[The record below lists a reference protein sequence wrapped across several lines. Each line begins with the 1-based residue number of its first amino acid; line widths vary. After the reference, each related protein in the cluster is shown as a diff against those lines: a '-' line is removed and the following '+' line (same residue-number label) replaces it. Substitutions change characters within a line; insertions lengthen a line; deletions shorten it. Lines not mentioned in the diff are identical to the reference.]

1 MKLEI
6 EIPENLKE
14 ITLLRFQKY
23 NKLITDNEQS
33 EFVNQK
39 TIEIFCGLDFKE
51 VGKIKMSSA
60 NLIIT
65 HLNNLFE
72 KKPSLTQ
79 SFTIGGIEFGF
90 IPDFENITMG
100 EYVDIETYIQDVKN
114 WHKMMAVLYRPIKS
128 KKGKLYEIEE
138 YNGSEKYSEVMKFA
152 PMDAVL
158 GSQVFFYNLGIE
170 LLKYTMDSLQEL
182 KTEDKIIIQQHINSL
197 NGGDGINQYTQSLEE
212 ICSSLKALLN

>member
-197 NGGDGINQYTQSLEE
+197 NVGDGINQYTQSLEE

>member
-197 NGGDGINQYTQSLEE
+197 NVGDGTNQYTQSLEE

>member
-182 KTEDKIIIQQHINSL
+182 KTADKIIIQQHINSL

>member
-212 ICSSLKALLN
+212 ICLSLKALLN